1 MPNEERTITR
11 TLRAAL
17 RLGDDYIT
25 IEESVTLPLDASDD
39 DIQQAVALGERI
51 YQAQR
56 ESLESQMATIRES
69 HPSATSAPVPIRNPD
84 APASDNQRSYI
95 NRLVSDLGWS
105 REDLGNYAREQ
116 GVDMLTMNKGQAS
129 SFIDTLKRV
138 AEERGVLYQ
147 AQASGQTRQRGESPA
162 LSEEVPIMDR
172 QYRALLQ
179 LARDRGLSLDD
190 ETQQRFGVAAQELNS
205 KQAGLLIVEWQT
217 QQSQSSQSG

>member
-56 ESLESQMATIRES
+56 ESLEGQMATLREN
-69 HPSATSAPVPIRNPD
+69 HPATSAPVPIRNPD

-147 AQASGQTRQRGESPA
+147 AQTSGQARQRGESPA

-179 LARDRGLSLDD
+179 LARERGLSLDD
-190 ETQQRFGVAAQELNS
+190 ETHQRFGVAAQELNS
-205 KQAGLLIVEWQT
+205 KQAGSLIVEWQS
-217 QQSQSSQSG
+217 QQSQSG